1 MENANS
7 EIEMLANNIEQKTE
21 ELLELMQIS
30 SKKYIEFLYDQVFQH
45 DTPDIKL
52 EALEKMN
59 LRFEEV
65 KEKLKVEYLARFNS
79 EIFFDAIENIPIYP
93 TKLSPILGDGTFCRS
108 RKDYVDEFYGKKLG
122 FI

>member
-1 MENANS
+1 MEYANS
-7 EIEMLANNIEQKTE
+7 EVEMLTSNIEQKTV
-21 ELLELMQIS
+21 ELLELMQIAS
-30 SKKYIEFLYDQVFQH
+30 RKYIEVLHDQVFQN

-65 KEKLKVEYLARFNS
+65 KYKLKVEFLARFNS

-93 TKLSPILGDGTFCRS
+93 TKLSPILGDDTFCRS
-108 RKDYVDEFYGKKLG
+108 RKDYVDEFYGEKLG
-122 FI
+122 FL

>member
-1 MENANS
+1 MENPNS

-30 SKKYIEFLYDQVFQH
+30 SRKYLEILHDKVFRN
-45 DTPDIKL
+45 DTPELKL
-52 EALEKMN
+52 EDVKQMN

-79 EIFFDAIENIPIYP
+79 EIFFEAIENIPIYP
-93 TKLSPILGDGTFCRS
+93 TKLLTIIGDGTFCGNRE
-108 RKDYVDEFYGKKLG
+108 DYIDEFYGKKLG

>member
-7 EIEMLANNIEQKTE
+7 ELEMLAKNIEQKTE

-30 SKKYIEFLYDQVFQH
+30 SRKYLEILHDKVFRN
-45 DTPDIKL
+45 DTPELKL

-59 LRFEEV
+59 LRFDEV
-65 KEKLKVEYLARFNS
+65 KEKLKFEYLARFKS

-93 TKLSPILGDGTFCRS
+93 TKLLTITGDGTFCGNRE
-108 RKDYVDEFYGKKLG
+108 DYIDEFYGRKLG